1 MADTT
6 IGDATGAPPAIS
18 VRQIAAVLAGNALE
32 FYDFLTFTF
41 FTVQIAHAFFP
52 GQDEDTK
59 VLSTLAIFGVGFLTR
74 PLGAIV
80 IGRWGDRVGRKPAMM
95 TSFLLMGIAIIGLA
109 LTPSRAQIGIA
120 APILFLCFRL
130 LQGFALGG
138 DVGPTTA
145 YLLEIAPPL
154 RRGLYASL
162 QFTTQDLSVLAAGIV
177 GVVLSNLLD
186 GSALD
191 VWGWRVA
198 FLIGAAIIPFG
209 LIVRSGLPETL
220 VLAREASQSRERL
233 PREVWRLAVLGFILL
248 GAMTSTN
255 YAIAY
260 TTTFAENTLH
270 IAANVAFWAAI
281 ASGFSGTCF
290 DLMSGVMSDRVGR
303 KPVMLFATVGFLLA
317 VLPAYFVIINWRS
330 LAALLFG
337 AALLQA
343 FQSLYAGPVLVT
355 ITEGLPRSVRSG
367 GLAIIYAVPILI
379 FGGSAQFVVKALI
392 KLTGSAYA
400 PAGFIAGALSVA
412 AIAMIFV
419 RETAPIKTGNM

>member
-1 MADTT
+1 MAGST
-6 IGDATGAPPAIS
+6 IGEATEAPPAIS
-18 VRQIAAVLAGNALE
+18 IRQIAAVVAGNALE

-41 FTVQIAHAFFP
+41 FTVQIAHTFFP
-52 GQDEDTK
+52 DQDEDTK
-59 VLSTLAIFGVGFLTR
+59 IFLTLAVFGVGFLTR

-80 IGRWGDRVGRKPAMM
+80 IGLWGDRVGRKPAMM
-95 TSFLLMGIAIIGLA
+95 VSFLLMGVAIIGIA

-120 APILFLCFRL
+120 APILFLFFRL

-145 YLLEIAPPL
+145 YLLEVAPPL

-162 QFTTQDLSVLAAGIV
+162 QFTTQDISVLAAGIV
-177 GVVLSNLLD
+177 GVVLSNLLH
-186 GSALD
+186 GPALD
-191 VWGWRVA
+191 AWGWRIA

-220 VLAREASQSRERL
+220 ATAYKPLQPRARLSHQ
-233 PREVWRLAVLGFILL
+233 VWQLAVLGFLLL
-248 GAMTSTN
+248 GAMTTTN

-270 IAANVAFWAAI
+270 IAVNVAFWATV
-281 ASGFSGTCF
+281 ASGLSGTCF
-290 DLMSGVMSDRVGR
+290 DLVSGILSDRVGR
-303 KPVMLFATVGFLLA
+303 KPVMLFATVGFLL
-317 VLPAYFVIINWRS
+317 VVFPAYYAIISWKS
-330 LAALLFG
+330 LAALLLG
-337 AALLQA
+337 TAVLQC

-355 ITEGLPRSVRSG
+355 ITEGLPRAIRSG

-392 KLTGSAYA
+392 KSTGSAYA
-400 PAGFIAGALSVA
+400 PAGFITGALA
-412 AIAMIFV
+412 IALIAMIFV